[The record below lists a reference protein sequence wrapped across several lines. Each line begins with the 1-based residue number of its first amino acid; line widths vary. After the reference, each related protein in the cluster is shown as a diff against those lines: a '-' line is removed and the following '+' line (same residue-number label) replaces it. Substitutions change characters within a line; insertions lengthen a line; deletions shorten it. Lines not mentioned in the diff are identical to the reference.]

1 MEQSHFSND
10 LNLQKLLDNAHI
22 GVVIHNWD
30 TSVLYANPIALSLL
44 RVTHSQIL
52 AKVAYDPQWH
62 FLDESG
68 RVLQVSD
75 YPVSRVKQNSSPLV
89 DEIVGVVDG
98 NNEGIS
104 WFLVNAY
111 AEVGD
116 DESTSF
122 IVVTFNDIT
131 DKKQAFSFEDVLKNT
146 QDMVIIT
153 EATTIDKPFGP
164 QIVYVNQAF
173 EDLTGYTSD
182 EVIGETPRILQ
193 GELTDKAATDRI
205 KQALE
210 QHQPVTETLL
220 NYDKQGRPYWIEM
233 NIVPLY
239 NKFNEVTHFA
249 AIERDVSASKFN
261 SEQLKAK
268 NEELRAVKLGLEKQV
283 ALRTKELMLAKVNF
297 EQLAFFDP
305 LTKVPNR
312 RYFID
317 QANKVIHF
325 ANRHQLSLAF
335 GFIDVDNFKQTND
348 TYGHHIGDD
357 VLRLIAKSLAKSFRV
372 EDAFCRYGG
381 EEFAFVVAIQT
392 KSCAKK
398 LAQRLVEE
406 IRACRFVE
414 GEVVISTTV
423 SLGMKVVT
431 PDDKTDLERE
441 IDEADEA
448 MFESKKA
455 GKDRYTI
462 ID

>member
-1 MEQSHFSND
+1 MDYSHFSTDID
-10 LNLQKLLDNAHI
+10 LKKLLDNAHI

-30 TSVLYANPIALSLL
+30 TSVLYANPTAIKLL
-44 RVTHSQIL
+44 RLSSAQIL
-52 AKVAYDPQWH
+52 GKVAYDPQWH

-68 RVLQVSD
+68 RILQVSD
-75 YPVSRVKQNSSPLV
+75 YPVSRVKQNRDSLV
-89 DEIVGVVDG
+89 NEVIGVVDSK
-98 NNEGIS
+98 NESIS
-104 WFLVNAY
+104 WFSVNAY
-111 AEVGD
+111 AEISD
-116 DESTSF
+116 DVTSSF
-122 IVVTFNDIT
+122 IVITFNDIT
-131 DKKQAFSFEDVLKNT
+131 DKKQAFSFEDVVKNT
-146 QDMVIIT
+146 QDIVIIT
-153 EATTIDKPFGP
+153 EAETIDKPFGP
-164 QIVYVNQAF
+164 QIVYVNKAF
-173 EDLTGYTSD
+173 EDLTGYTK
-182 EVIGETPRILQ
+182 EEAIGDTPRMLQ
-193 GELTDKAATDRI
+193 GELTDKNATDRI

-210 QHQPVTETLL
+210 QQQPITETLL

-239 NKFNEVTHFA
+239 NKYNEVTHFA
-249 AIERDVSASKFN
+249 AIERDVSESKFN
-261 SEQLKAK
+261 VEQLKAK
-268 NEELRAVKLGLEKQV
+268 NQELKELKQGLEKRV
-283 ALRTKELMLAKVNF
+283 ELRTHELMLAKINF

-325 ANRHQLSLAF
+325 AKRHDLLLAF

-348 TYGHHIGDD
+348 TFGHHMGDD

-392 KSCAKK
+392 KNCAEK
-398 LAQRLVEE
+398 LVQRLLEE

-414 GEVVISTTV
+414 GEVVISTTI
-423 SLGMKVVT
+423 SLGVKVVK
-431 PDDKTDLERE
+431 PNDNTDLERE
-441 IDEADEA
+441 IDDADEA